1 MENIMKKIFAILL
14 VLFVCAAVFV
24 ACGEKKDDTVK
35 EPEKTEDTTKPEEK
49 TEDTTKPEEKTEV
62 TGNMFEGKKIS
73 FALPEGY
80 KAEESEAG
88 VNVSNEKDPMKA
100 ITITIQEGNSAS
112 PDEVAKITAE
122 MLKDTKIEDAK
133 IGNYDYK
140 KLTTSMLGINLITLI
155 NSSNGNLY
163 SLTVNGFE
171 DPEMMKILES
181 IELK

>member
-1 MENIMKKIFAILL
+1 MKKIFAILL

-35 EPEKTEDTTKPEEK
+35 EPE
-49 TEDTTKPEEKTEV
+49 V

-80 KAEESEAG
+80 KAEESEMG

-100 ITITIQEGNSAS
+100 ITIAIQEGNPAS
-112 PDEVAKITAE
+112 IDDVAKMTAE
-122 MLKDTKIEDAK
+122 LLKDTKIEEAK

-140 KLTTSMLGINLITLI
+140 KLTTSLMGVNIITLI
-155 NSSNGNLY
+155 NSTNGTLY
-163 SLTVNGFE
+163 SLTINGFE

>member
-1 MENIMKKIFAILL
+1 MKKIFAILL

-49 TEDTTKPEEKTEV
+49 TEV
-62 TGNMFEGKKIS
+62 TGNMFEGKMIS
-73 FALPEGY
+73 FVLPDGY
-80 KAEESEAG
+80 KAEETEAG
-88 VNVSNEKDPMKA
+88 VNVSNEKDPLKA

-140 KLTTSMLGINLITLI
+140 KLTTSLMGINLVTLI
-155 NSSNGNLY
+155 NSNNGNLY
-163 SLTVNGFE
+163 SLTINGFE
-171 DPEMMKILES
+171 DPDMMKILES
-181 IELK
+181 IVLK